1 MKPKLI
7 LLCGLPGSGKSTWAA
22 KHYPNVVATS
32 SDHVRELFYDTRED
46 QRESARVHRM
56 VEMIVE
62 QRLFHNMPI
71 TIVDSTNLYVAH
83 RKRYWELARTYGA
96 TPICVWMNTP
106 LHTCLHRNKMR
117 SVVVPEHVIYDMH
130 TTFEHPEDTEGY
142 ASLLET
148 HNGITYHGA
157 TL

>member
-32 SDHVRELFYDTRED
+32 SDHIRELFYDTRED

-62 QRLFHNMPI
+62 QRLFHKMPI

-83 RKRYWELARTYGA
+83 RKRYWELAHTYGA
-96 TPICVWMNTP
+96 TPICVWMNIP
-106 LHTCLHRNKMR
+106 LGICLRQNVERPHP
-117 SVVVPEHVIYDMH
+117 VPEQVIRDMH
-130 TTFEHPEDTEGY
+130 TTFEPPEDNEGWR
-142 ASLLET
+142 SLLET

-157 TL
+157 IL